1 MSPSSSSLLSPPL
14 LCPGPLAAPP
24 AVKKRAPWDLK
35 GQVGDLQAKVGAYK
49 ERIQGLL
56 GENEALK
63 SQLGGLQQELKEAT
77 AQNGELGGRAR

>member
-1 MSPSSSSLLSPPL
+1 M
-14 LCPGPLAAPP
+14 
-24 AVKKRAPWDLK
+24 
-35 GQVGDLQAKVGAYK
+35 GDLHAKVGVYK

-63 SQLGGLQQELKEAT
+63 SQLGGLQQELKETT

>member
-1 MSPSSSSLLSPPL
+1 M
-14 LCPGPLAAPP
+14 
-24 AVKKRAPWDLK
+24 
-35 GQVGDLQAKVGAYK
+35 GDLQAKVGAYK